1 MNEPSTSSVPSPNIK
16 TAKPLFDG
24 AEWTFDVLKAIYDAV
39 EEIGVGEM
47 DLDIYPNQ
55 IEVITAEQMLDAYTS
70 TGMPLMYRHW
80 SFGKQFAFEETNYK
94 RGMRSLAYELVIN
107 SNPCINYVMEENSA
121 TMQTLVFAHAAFG
134 HNHFFKNNYLFKQWT
149 NADAI
154 LDYLSFAKD
163 YVSKCEERYGLD
175 EVEQVLDSA
184 HAIMRQGISRH
195 PKRGRMKA
203 KDRKKR
209 QQERKEYEQ
218 KSYSDLWR
226 TLPTSPVEHTEDDA
240 LDVKSIEE
248 GKALGLPEENLLY
261 FLEKYSP
268 SLEDWQRELLRIV
281 RVISQYFYP
290 QRQTKM
296 MNEGCATFVHYQI
309 MNRLYG
315 KGLLNE
321 GTMME
326 FLHMHSSVIMQPN
339 FNDRRFSGIN
349 PYALGFAMMQDI
361 ERIADTPTKEDEEWF
376 PAIAG
381 QGNALDILKS
391 TWADFRDESFILQYL
406 SPKVMRDFRLFRLHD
421 NTNEPIVEVKNI
433 HDERGYREVRHGLAA
448 QYDVSRLDPDLKIT
462 DADLSGTRRLAL
474 IHKVRNGV
482 LLSKKH
488 CELTLQHIAQLWG
501 YRVKLSEVDEETGKS
516 LRELEALPLP

>member
-1 MNEPSTSSVPSPNIK
+1 MNDVTDIK
-16 TAKPLFDG
+16 PPAVKASQPLFDG
-24 AEWTFDVLKAIYDAV
+24 AEWTFDVLKKIYDAV

-80 SFGKQFAFEETNYK
+80 SFGKQFAYEEANYK

-134 HNHFFKNNYLFKQWT
+134 HNHFFKNNYLFQQWT

-163 YVSKCEERYGLD
+163 YVTKCEERYGLD
-175 EVEQVLDSA
+175 EVEQIMDSA
-184 HAIMRQGISRH
+184 HALMRQGISRH
-195 PKRGRMKA
+195 PKRLRMKL
-203 KDRKKR
+203 KDQKKR
-209 QQERKEYEQ
+209 QQERRDYEQ
-218 KSYSDLWR
+218 QSYSDLWR
-226 TLPTSPVEHTEDDA
+226 TLPPAPVDTIIDEET
-240 LDVKSIEE
+240 LKSAEE
-248 GKALGLPEENLLY
+248 GKTLGLPEENLLY

-268 SLEDWQRELLRIV
+268 TLQDWQREILRIV
-281 RVISQYFYP
+281 RIISQYFYP

-296 MNEGCATFVHYQI
+296 MNEGCATYVHYEI
-309 MNRLYG
+309 MNSMYD
-315 KGLLNE
+315 KGLLSE

-326 FLHMHSSVIMQPN
+326 FLHMHSSVITQPS

-361 ERIADTPTKEDEEWF
+361 QRIAESPTQEDKDWF
-376 PAIAG
+376 PDIAG
-381 QGNALDILKS
+381 SGNALDLLKS

-406 SPKVMRDFRLFRLHD
+406 SPKVIRDFRFFRLHD
-421 NTNEPIVEVKNI
+421 DAGEPITEVTGI
-433 HDERGYREVRHGLAA
+433 HDERGYREVRQALAA
-448 QYDVSRLDPDLKIT
+448 QYDVSRLDPDIKIT

-474 IHKVRNGV
+474 VHNVRNGI
-482 LLSKKH
+482 LLSKKD

-501 YRVKLSEVDEETGKS
+501 FRVKLSEVDEETGKS